1 MILRPA
7 KRLKLRRGFAHE
19 FGLVES
25 VRRRHSPCVR
35 TCSGS
40 SGFGM
45 RGMKPVLVVELC
57 VHTKQLCNAIGR
69 LAAPSAVLILILL
82 YPRWVVGSKSL

>member
-1 MILRPA
+1 
-7 KRLKLRRGFAHE
+7 
-19 FGLVES
+19 
-25 VRRRHSPCVR
+25 
-35 TCSGS
+35 
-40 SGFGM
+40 M